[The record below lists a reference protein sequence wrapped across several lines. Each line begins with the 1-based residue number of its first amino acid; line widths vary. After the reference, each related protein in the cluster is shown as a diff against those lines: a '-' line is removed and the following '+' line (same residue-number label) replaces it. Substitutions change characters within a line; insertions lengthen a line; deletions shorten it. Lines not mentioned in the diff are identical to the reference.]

1 MIVYSS
7 IIRSLILAFVSIIVL
22 SNLSPYF
29 LDSFLEESARYWR
42 WSEVRENVPKKYKL
56 LILGD
61 SQWISGLD
69 LQILSNTSNIKQE
82 EILVIAKPSQQMEG
96 IELELDDLWSKG
108 IDSDLYWINI
118 SPTSTT
124 KNDVF
129 LSFIPLQ
136 LYFATGSYRLL
147 YEFKYWKVFYKDTGS
162 YLYQLTSYLL
172 PILRYNS
179 HINSVTK
186 LLPQIESI
194 DLSGKDLASR
204 MGEQWIGYYK
214 SRYARNKL
222 LVEYLG
228 KDGLWE
234 WKNYNQDRSICIPS
248 EKKKP
253 LPPAMQVS
261 FSKIR
266 PESIESLLRIQDKI
280 NLRSQNLNIIHIPF
294 TDEMQAIQTSFPILL
309 EEMEKE
315 NEFNL
320 HLVPGKLF
328 RASDYSD
335 YTHLNRC
342 GSAKLS
348 AYLGGS
354 ILLNTRKSGN

>member
-1 MIVYSS
+1 MVYSS
-7 IIRSLILAFVSIIVL
+7 MIRSLILASLSIILV

-29 LDSFLEESARYWR
+29 LDSLLEESARYWR
-42 WSEVRENVPKKYKL
+42 WTEEREIVPKKYKL

-69 LQILSNTSNIKQE
+69 LQILSDTSNIKKE
-82 EILVIAKPSQQMEG
+82 DILVLAKPSQQIEG
-96 IELELDDLWSKG
+96 IELQLDYLWSKG
-108 IDSDLYWINI
+108 IDADRYWINI

-129 LSFIPLQ
+129 QSFKPLQ
-136 LYFATGSYRLL
+136 LYFAPGSYRLL
-147 YEFKYWKVFYKDTGS
+147 YEFQYWKVFYKDTGS
-162 YLYQLTSYLL
+162 YLYHLTSYLL

-179 HINSVTK
+179 HLNSITK

-194 DLSGKDLASR
+194 DPGGKDLTSR
-204 MGEQWIGYYK
+204 MGSHWIGYYK
-214 SRYARNKL
+214 SRYVRNKL

-228 KDGLWE
+228 DDGLWE
-234 WKNYNQDRSICIPS
+234 WKNYNQDRSSCVPS

-253 LPPAMQVS
+253 LPPAMKVS

-266 PESIESLLRIQDKI
+266 LQSIESLKRIQDKI
-280 NLRSQNLNIIHIPF
+280 KLRSRSLDVIHVPF
-294 TDEMQAIQTSFPILL
+294 TNEMEGIQTSFPILL
-309 EEMEKE
+309 EEMKIK

-320 HLVPGKLF
+320 YLIPNDLF
-328 RASDYSD
+328 QDSDYSD

-342 GSAKLS
+342 GSAKLT
-348 AYLGGS
+348 AYLGGV
-354 ILLNTRKSGN
+354 ILDKSFKLQE